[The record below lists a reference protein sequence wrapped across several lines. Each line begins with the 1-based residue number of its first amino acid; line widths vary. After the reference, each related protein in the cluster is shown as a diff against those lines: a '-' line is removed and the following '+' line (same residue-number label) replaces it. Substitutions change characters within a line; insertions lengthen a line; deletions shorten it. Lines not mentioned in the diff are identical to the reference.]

1 MRRRLLC
8 LGVALH
14 ATCCSAG
21 LVFDSTATVRGT
33 SGAIVTSYALS
44 VNGAAVATVANA
56 DLPFTVPP
64 ASLPAAGS
72 SLRACLSSADLPQE
86 YCLTLPGFAPTAE
99 NTFFALGKGQAPVL
113 TFMSRSTARDA
124 AAKAEGKDLIYI
136 ENTRVMN
143 NAQETG
149 VPIRVRRADGAAD
162 VIVASIP
169 FLGSAQIEL
178 SNTPSPLRI
187 EAVNANVATQIV
199 GTASLVVPAGGALLK
214 ARFGGD
220 EGAPI
225 VSTSATARRA
235 TSSCRLRPGS
245 AAPWC

>member
-8 LGVALH
+8 LSVALH

-99 NTFFALGKGQAPVL
+99 NTFFALGRGQAPVL

-143 NAQETG
+143 NAQY
-149 VPIRVRRADGAAD
+149 V
-162 VIVASIP
+162 
-169 FLGSAQIEL
+169 
-178 SNTPSPLRI
+178 
-187 EAVNANVATQIV
+187 
-199 GTASLVVPAGGALLK
+199 
-214 ARFGGD
+214 
-220 EGAPI
+220 
-225 VSTSATARRA
+225 
-235 TSSCRLRPGS
+235 
-245 AAPWC
+245 